1 MTFKIR
7 HINQLSSG
15 QISQARRWVIFSI
28 IIVFFAQ
35 SLLAFLYCFSTNN
48 PVEFSNHNAQ
58 IDQKMTEM
66 HKRIIDLLD
75 FGQKP
80 TQKKQNSFNLAF
92 SFNLFVE
99 EPGLVVPSKIC
110 FATPKQLNYFYKTG
124 YYQDFQTKLL
134 RPPQSI

>member
-1 MTFKIR
+1 MIFQIR
-7 HINQLSSG
+7 HISQLSSG

-28 IIVFFAQ
+28 FIVFFAQ
-35 SLLAFLYCFSTNN
+35 SLLAFLYCFSTNS
-48 PVEFSNHNAQ
+48 PVEFNNHNAQ
-58 IDQKMTEM
+58 IDQKMTEV

-99 EPGLVVPSKIC
+99 EPRLTIPTHIYSSV
-110 FATPKQLNYFYKTG
+110 PKQLNYFYKTG
-124 YYQDFQTKLL
+124 YCQDFQTKLL